1 MKATIY
7 VVKSGIQ
14 GFDGVNWLNLKA
26 FTDYNAAKAFAK
38 QVEKQIRPEDLDE
51 SEFVYIDE
59 LTIGQ

>member
-1 MKATIY
+1 MATIY

-14 GFDGVNWLNLKA
+14 GFDGVIWLNLKA
-26 FTDYNAAKAFAK
+26 FTDYNEAKAFVK